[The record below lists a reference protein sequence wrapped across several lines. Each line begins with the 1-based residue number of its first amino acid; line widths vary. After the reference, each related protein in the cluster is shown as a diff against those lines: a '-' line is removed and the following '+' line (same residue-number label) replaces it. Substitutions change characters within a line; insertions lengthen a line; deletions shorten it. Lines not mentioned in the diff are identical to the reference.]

1 MFMFNKDIHRFQ
13 NKIYDIVV
21 YVTWALYIAIA
32 LGLSANAPQYLDDLQ
47 YYVKMY
53 VSLFLIYRFN
63 PFRRVKFTGLD
74 AKIAFSAGV
83 FLLTTTAINTILT
96 AYVKNINQYLSLI
109 RFSN

>member
-1 MFMFNKDIHRFQ
+1 MFNKDIHRFQ

-83 FLLTTTAINTILT
+83 FLLTTTAINTILI